1 VLPDKEWVATVD
13 LHIIIIVV
21 VVHFLKENIEIAT
34 SEHRLCW
41 LDLRIVRLLW
51 NQASRS
57 FPHALLTGTR
67 SPFYHPPVHR
77 LN

>member
-13 LHIIIIVV
+13 LHII

-41 LDLRIVRLLW
+41 PDLRIVRLLW

-67 SPFYHPPVHR
+67 SPSTILLFIG
-77 LN
+77 

>member
-21 VVHFLKENIEIAT
+21 VVHSLKENIEIAT

-67 SPFYHPPVHR
+67 SPSTILLFIG
-77 LN
+77 